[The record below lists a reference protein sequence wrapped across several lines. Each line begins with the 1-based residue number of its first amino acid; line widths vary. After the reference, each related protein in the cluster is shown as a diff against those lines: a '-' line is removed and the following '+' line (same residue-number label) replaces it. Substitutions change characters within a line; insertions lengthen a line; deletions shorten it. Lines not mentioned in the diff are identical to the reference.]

1 MVAIEAIAVADKM
14 MNILEMQQDDTMS
27 NISHVTGKSN
37 ERRRRDQRKSVG
49 ASGKWVPNNAAAR
62 ASLHAAKKIT
72 QIEEQKV
79 ME

>member
-1 MVAIEAIAVADKM
+1 
-14 MNILEMQQDDTMS
+14 MS

-49 ASGKWVPNNAAAR
+49 ASGKGVPNNAAAR

-72 QIEEQKV
+72 
-79 ME
+79 